1 MRPFTASRRTTTTR
15 GTQQQKQAPPP
26 EEKSIEIYSVRS
38 IVRKPFGGGGT
49 GKCEFI
55 APHSVEAW
63 IGGECENDDYDDENV
78 NHGNNN
84 TNGVGNTNNK
94 SDEKQKNAVQVFY
107 FQPSRCTCFH
117 CMLSERLELP
127 VLHPGR
133 QCMDG

>member
-1 MRPFTASRRTTTTR
+1 MRPFATRRTAR
-15 GTQQQKQAPPP
+15 CSTQKVQVPPPP

-38 IVRKPFGGGGT
+38 IVRKPLGGGS

-63 IGGECENDDYDDENV
+63 IGENDDENV

-84 TNGVGNTNNK
+84 SNGTGNMK
-94 SDEKQKNAVQVFY
+94 SDGQKAVQVFY